1 VSTNRRSAVHI
12 VARLLGEFLREVAVL
27 IAVFTPLD
35 RILDEKP
42 LTGQF
47 VLVIIVVVA
56 ISLGAGIAIE
66 VKSWTNTEC

>member
-1 VSTNRRSAVHI
+1 M
-12 VARLLGEFLREVAVL
+12 L